1 MRPLYQVHYPKIGKV
16 TIRIE
21 DKIMKYNHNDIVE
34 EQAFFARYPH
44 IFMAR
49 PDLDEAKVNVN
60 APKEKEVQ
68 KEEEFVPVQ
77 FKQETD
83 PGVKAVEPEVEEPV
97 EEEIPIPIPT
107 PMTKMIKKEPKLEI
121 VKAGKGWYRVVDEND
136 TQYFPIDP
144 NKKCR
149 KKAAQKF
156 LDERE
161 TNES

>member
-49 PDLDEAKVNVN
+49 PDLDETAVNVN
-60 APKEKEVQ
+60 APAEKEVQ
-68 KEEEFVPVQ
+68 KVEEFVPVQ
-77 FKQETD
+77 VNQAAD
-83 PGVKAVEPEVEEPV
+83 PEVKAIEPEV

-107 PMTKMIKKEPKLEI
+107 LMTKTIKKEPKLEI

-136 TQYFPIDP
+136 KQYFPIDP